1 MTVSS
6 NATSVVTAWRN
17 LGLNAAMSAFKSAC
31 TCRMPAGDS
40 AMPQR

>member
-17 LGLNAAMSAFKSAC
+17 LGLNAAMSAFKRLRVECLGSRHA
-31 TCRMPAGDS
+31 TR
-40 AMPQR
+40 